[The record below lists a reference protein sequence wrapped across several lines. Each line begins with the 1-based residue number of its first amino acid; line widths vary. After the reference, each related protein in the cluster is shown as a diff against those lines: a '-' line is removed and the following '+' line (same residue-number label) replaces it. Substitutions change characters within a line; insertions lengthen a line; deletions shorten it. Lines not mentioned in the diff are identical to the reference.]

1 MEREQSILRQAGLLL
16 RGLLVPEESEL
27 DAEEMV
33 QVNVAESVDKGTF
46 NEQFLVTFHRL
57 DDIKPFADL
66 LRSTEETGHKVQ
78 NVPDFDFEFHWKG
91 GETER
96 YHCWLGQRDQ
106 SSFIRRIGSGES
118 CSSVPDHVTNR
129 LIDVLHLDS

>member
-1 MEREQSILRQAGLLL
+1 M
-16 RGLLVPEESEL
+16 PEESEL

-66 LRSTEETGHKVQ
+66 LR
-78 NVPDFDFEFHWKG
+78 
-91 GETER
+91 
-96 YHCWLGQRDQ
+96 
-106 SSFIRRIGSGES
+106 RRK
-118 CSSVPDHVTNR
+118 R
-129 LIDVLHLDS
+129 RA